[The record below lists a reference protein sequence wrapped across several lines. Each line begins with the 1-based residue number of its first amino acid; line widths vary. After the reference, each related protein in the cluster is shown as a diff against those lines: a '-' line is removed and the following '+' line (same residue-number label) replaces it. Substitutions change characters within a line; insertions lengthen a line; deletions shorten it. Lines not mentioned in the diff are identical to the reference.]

1 MVLFWLYFMG
11 MGLVLPWAIEVRE
24 VVPLFLSQVQVVP
37 RLDTATATTAGASRL
52 VMDADTEPATVK
64 KLHFSRVWAIAAAVL
79 VLMGG
84 VLVRYI
90 FVFAGQMSAIR

>member
-1 MVLFWLYFMG
+1 VFFMG
-11 MGLVLPWAIEVRE
+11 LGLVLPWAIEVRE
-24 VVPLFLSQVQVVP
+24 VVPLFLTHVQLLP
-37 RLDTATATTAGASRL
+37 RTGVATPSLAGASVSVGSEL
-52 VMDADTEPATVK
+52 SAPTSAK
-64 KLHFSRVWAIAAAVL
+64 KFHFSRGWAVAAALL